1 MSKEAADLKEYELG
15 GALRSNSSK
24 IEKSAKML
32 KTSQKWHVFRGFSYF
47 INPIPH
53 GIWNNVSTWGGAI
66 MAPPSFLSFEATKS
80 PKLGLR

>member
-32 KTSQKWHVFRGFSYF
+32 KTSQKWHVFLRFFVLYQ
-47 INPIPH
+47 
-53 GIWNNVSTWGGAI
+53 NVVQ
-66 MAPPSFLSFEATKS
+66 FERKRPMHAQYLNCPACFDTHTTYES
-80 PKLGLR
+80 G